1 MIIIR
6 GLWRN
11 QRANIASI
19 RIKDV
24 NRYVSRNLVSNPTPF
39 SAIIRWRPVMLLIK
53 IYLSHPSRFFESYS
67 ILLFRRMIQY
77 SILVHAFM

>member
-6 GLWRN
+6 GLGRH

-24 NRYVSRNLVSNPTPF
+24 NRYVSRNLISNPTPF
-39 SAIIRWRPVMLLIK
+39 SAEIRWRPVMLLIK
-53 IYLSHPSRFFESYS
+53 IYLSHTSRFFESCS
-67 ILLFRRMIQY
+67 ILLFRRMVQY
-77 SILVHAFM
+77 SFLIHTFM